1 MTNFDRQRL
10 LVAVRRLQ
18 ENSLGRPDVEW
29 ANATIYPIAFRHRWP
44 AGDNGLATALR
55 AAPADAH
62 AAVYVHIPFCN
73 RRCRYCVYMSVR
85 GESTRQLEFCKAVA
99 RELNTISG
107 HLDTPREIRKL
118 YFGGGTPTALEPSIM
133 EEVFDAVGE
142 RFTLSP
148 DAGWTVETSP
158 QRVSAQMLTMMKRR
172 GVNIICM
179 GIQSL
184 DDGVLSAAGRA
195 HDSATAK
202 DAVEAIL
209 GAGFDLLNVDLMVG
223 LPGQTEASVR
233 RTVQQAVSLAI
244 PEFSVYYLRCGPEGG
259 MHKQPHSFREEILQ
273 FAAAVETFAEAGYV
287 RVRPHHFVHPDK
299 VGLWRRYRS
308 VATPE
313 EGVGDESILALGL
326 GPSAFGRVGNLFY
339 GNSGRLADYEGRV
352 EAAQLPVSSE
362 YRLGDEDHRTRFL
375 IGRLG
380 QKGALEL
387 GPFQER
393 FGEVPQHL
401 AKALALF
408 ETCGLVARDGTGWS
422 VTESGTLFYDCFER
436 ACYPDRWREELW

>member
-1 MTNFDRQRL
+1 MTSFDRQQLR
-10 LVAVRRLQ
+10 VAIQYLQ
-18 ENSLGRPDVEW
+18 ENGLGRPDVEW

-44 AGDNGLATALR
+44 AADNGLAAALK

-73 RRCRYCVYMSVR
+73 RRCRYCVYMSV
-85 GESTRQLEFCKAVA
+85 GSESKKQLAFGQAVA
-99 RELNTISG
+99 HELTTIG
-107 HLDTPREIRKL
+107 RHIDTPREIRKL

-133 EEVFDAVGE
+133 EEIFDAVTE
-142 RFTLSP
+142 KFTLSP

-158 QRVSAQMLTMMKRR
+158 QRVSAQTLNMLKQS

-184 DDGVLSAAGRA
+184 DDNVLSAAGRG

-202 DAVEAIL
+202 DAVESIL

-233 RTVQQAVSLAI
+233 RTVQAGTALAI

-259 MHKQPHSFREEILQ
+259 MQKQPHSFAEETLQ
-273 FAAAVETFAEAGYV
+273 FASAVEAFGEAGYV

-299 VGLWRRYRS
+299 VNLWRRYRS
-308 VATPE
+308 MATPE
-313 EGVGDESILALGL
+313 EGVGDDSVMALGL

-339 GNSGRLADYEGRV
+339 GNQGRLADYQDRV
-352 EAAQLPVSSE
+352 AAGQLASSAQ
-362 YRLGDEDHRTRFL
+362 YRLGHEDHRARYL
-375 IGRLG
+375 IGQLG
-380 QKGALEL
+380 QKGTLET
-387 GPFQER
+387 GRFQER
-393 FGEVPQHL
+393 FGELPRHL
-401 AKALALF
+401 VRALAVF
-408 ETCGLVARDGTGWS
+408 EACGLVSGNDAGWS
-422 VTESGTLFYDCFER
+422 VTELGTLFYDCFER